1 MVHAMYRLADFVA
14 SQPVRTPLDARLN
27 VGRGCGSHRR
37 ARSQPQ
43 GARPSACGGDRLWT
57 CQVPTTAQFDAAG
70 KAAAAYAAA
79 AAETGEANASLPV
92 YDLAGMLPRC
102 LPLCSSI
109 PVCVVCEIP
118 EHMSRL
124 GRG

>member
-1 MVHAMYRLADFVA
+1 MARIDALAR
-14 SQPVRTPLDARLN
+14 SLKELGRQPVEVIDFGPVKSPPPYA
-27 VGRGCGSHRR
+27 
-37 ARSQPQ
+37 
-43 GARPSACGGDRLWT
+43 PSA
-57 CQVPTTAQFDAAG
+57 AQFDAAG